1 MKKLLLIAGA
11 LSLIG
16 AAQPA
21 LANVTTYNVTQMYNQ
36 VVYDTTHPT
45 WDTYFNGSFTFDSVA
60 NTVSNLTGTLSASMT
75 GNTVWA
81 SLTNQL
87 SVVADGTSGLIVTV
101 FKENTTDTF
110 LTTNGP
116 FTGGVSANNG
126 TFGSNGK
133 MGPVITFGN
142 FNAFASIYVPLI
154 DPTAALTM
162 AQTDKLAYGDCTSAG
177 LMGSAPQ
184 KCMAGW
190 NAYNAN
196 GVLIPGG
203 TMKGTLLNTQTI
215 TAAVPEPET
224 YAMLMAGLGLMGFI
238 ARRRKLS

>member
-1 MKKLLLIAGA
+1 MKKLLLIGGVV
-11 LSLIG
+11 SLIG

-21 LANVTTYNVTQMYNQ
+21 LAAVTTYNVTQTYNQ
-36 VVYDTTHPT
+36 VVYDVSHPT
-45 WDTYFNGSFTFDSVA
+45 WDTIFNGSFTFDSA
-60 NTVSNLTGTLSASMT
+60 TNTVSNLTGMLSASMT
-75 GNTVWA
+75 GNATWA

-116 FTGGVSANNG
+116 FTGGVSDNGG
-126 TFGSNGK
+126 TFGSNDK
-133 MGPVITFGN
+133 MGRVSTFGN
-142 FNAFASIYVPLI
+142 FNAFASIYVPLM

-162 AQTDKLAYGDCTSAG
+162 AQTNKLAYGDCTSAG
-177 LMGSAPQ
+177 LMMGTV
-184 KCMAGW
+184 CMAGW
-190 NAYNAN
+190 NAHDAN
-196 GVLIPGG
+196 GNLIPGG
-203 TMKGTLLNTQTI
+203 TMRGTLANTQTI

-238 ARRRKLS
+238 ARRRRAN